1 MSEVALWAWSLQNSL
16 VKWRNRSRIE
26 EGVKRVWMLG
36 SAAAVVTR
44 NDAIADVC
52 QGAAAGWRAR
62 GRAKESIFWKPL
74 IQISAVTLLFQITL
88 HMHLDSL
95 SCSNQVIAPPLSA
108 SPPILPVSSSRANSA
123 WLPCGCRNKDR
134 DDSRVTEAP
143 RGVLSTRLCGGQRNG
158 VSPSEGRGR
167 RGTDGSTE
175 CPQLLTR
182 RCGGGGGR
190 GLWKPHL

>member
-1 MSEVALWAWSLQNSL
+1 MSEVALWARSLQNSL

-26 EGVKRVWMLG
+26 ECVRRVWMLG

-52 QGAAAGWRAR
+52 QGAAAGMESHR

-74 IQISAVTLLFQITL
+74 IQISAYFTLSDYSTHASRL
-88 HMHLDSL
+88 SL
-95 SCSNQVIAPPLSA
+95 LLKSGYCPPPLCLA
-108 SPPILPVSSSRANSA
+108 PILPVSSSRANSA

-134 DDSRVTEAP
+134 GWAEWLRHPVVSLALPLWRTEERVSPLAE
-143 RGVLSTRLCGGQRNG
+143 GGEGGQMAAQN
-158 VSPSEGRGR
+158 VPS
-167 RGTDGSTE
+167 SW
-175 CPQLLTR
+175 Q
-182 RCGGGGGR
+182 GGAGWGGR